1 MSGLP
6 AADWTRAELY
16 APLARCDRQGF
27 AWEWLRRSSAY
38 REACGQGE
46 GEGSVRR
53 FGLHRFEPSELACPI
68 ARPIWRAD
76 ADPAVLT
83 ARAVEPSDDSFGL
96 ASLLPLATCHVDGSG
111 LEHWLFSDGWRQ
123 IRLDLVGGTLG
134 AGPVKLRY
142 RLSGLRRVE
151 PQLRTLGRLIGLA
164 RTGRFLAS
172 QFSPE
177 QRAARWAL
185 VLRVHDAL
193 IAGAT
198 QRQIAECLFDLLDT
212 RRWRITAPSWRRRVQ
227 RLVEAAR
234 IAAKADP
241 HWWLQGR
248 YP

>member
-6 AADWTRAELY
+6 VADWTRAELY
-16 APLARCDRQGF
+16 APLARCDRHGF

-46 GEGSVRR
+46 GEGSARR
-53 FGLHRFEPSELACPI
+53 FGLHGFQPWDLGCPL
-68 ARPIWRAD
+68 ARPIWRGD

-83 ARAVEPSDDSFGL
+83 AQAAELSDDAFDL
-96 ASLLPLATCHVDGSG
+96 APLLPLATCHVDGSG
-111 LEHWLFSDGWRQ
+111 LEYWLLSDDWRQ
-123 IRLDLVGGTLG
+123 VRLDLVGGTLI
-134 AGPVKLRY
+134 AGPVTLRY
-142 RLSGLRRVE
+142 RLSGLRRAE

-172 QFSPE
+172 QFPLE

-193 IAGAT
+193 AAGAT
-198 QRQIAECLFDLLDT
+198 QRQIAECLFDLPDT

-234 IAAKADP
+234 VAARIDP
-241 HWWLQGR
+241 RWWLQGR